1 MPRNSIYAPVTEGPA
16 GEAVA
21 FDRYLPTV
29 LSKLVS
35 ELRISA
41 NAFFGDRYGVTLIE
55 WRILS
60 FLAAAG
66 PSSAYT
72 IWTEG
77 ELDKAAVS
85 RALRGLQGRE
95 FVTILPGTRTRRPS
109 LVIDLAPA
117 GRRLHDAMFDE
128 IMLRHERLLDGLSP
142 GDAETLF
149 SLLRRVRE
157 NIPGMSGGRPLPRD

>member
-1 MPRNSIYAPVTEGPA
+1 M
-16 GEAVA
+16 A

-41 NAFFGDRYGVTLIE
+41 NAFFGTRYGVTLVE

-85 RALRGLQGRE
+85 RALRGLEQRE
-95 FVTILPGTRTRRPS
+95 FVTISSVMKSRRPG
-109 LVIDLAPA
+109 LVISLAPA
-117 GRRLHDAMFDE
+117 GKQLHDAMFDE
-128 IMLRHERLLDGLSP
+128 IMVRHERLLDGLSP
-142 GDAETLF
+142 EAVEALF
-149 SLLRRVRE
+149 GMLRRIRE
-157 NIPGMSGGRPLPRD
+157 NIPGMSGGLPPPTG

>member
-1 MPRNSIYAPVTEGPA
+1 MPRNSIYAPVTAGPA

-85 RALRGLQGRE
+85 RALRGLEARE
-95 FVTILPGTRTRRPS
+95 FVTISSAAKSRRPS

-117 GRRLHDAMFDE
+117 GRKLHDAMFDE
-128 IMLRHERLLDGLSP
+128 IMARHERLLDGLSP
-142 GDAETLF
+142 EAVDALF
-149 SLLRRVRE
+149 GLLRRIRE
-157 NIPGMSGGRPLPRD
+157 NIPGMSGDLPSRPD

>member
-1 MPRNSIYAPVTEGPA
+1 MPQNSVYAPITEGPA

-41 NAFFGDRYGVTLIE
+41 NAFFGARYGVTLVE

-85 RALRGLQGRE
+85 RALRGLEHRK
-95 FVTILPGTRTRRPS
+95 FLTISSVTKSRRPG
-109 LVIDLAPA
+109 LVIDLAPV
-117 GRRLHDAMFDE
+117 GKQLHDAMFDE
-128 IMLRHERLLDGLSP
+128 IMARHKRLLDGLTP
-142 GDAETLF
+142 EMVEALF
-149 SLLRRVRE
+149 GMLRHIRE
-157 NIPGMSGGRPLPRD
+157 NIPGMSGSAPPPPG